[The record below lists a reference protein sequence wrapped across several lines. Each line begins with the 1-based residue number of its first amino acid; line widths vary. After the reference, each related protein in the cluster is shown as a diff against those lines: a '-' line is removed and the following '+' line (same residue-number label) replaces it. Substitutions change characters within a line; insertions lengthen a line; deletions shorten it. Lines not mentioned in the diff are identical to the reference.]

1 MKAILENLKQS
12 FLDYTHALT
21 LYDYA
26 AFGWLL
32 FLFLIILTLAILL
45 GRKKPRLAISLILV
59 TILLM
64 FVAPFGIKYFLDKTV
79 RKVEVITDK
88 VSKLHFASSLI
99 ITGHLRHAGKV
110 PVTKCRVNAKIFKI
124 DENKYKNMLNSLKP
138 LRNKTIVVDK
148 NISQGE
154 EAVFKIVFENFK
166 TTKDYNV
173 SLSAECY

>member
-1 MKAILENLKQS
+1 MIGNLKAN
-12 FLDYTHALT
+12 FLDYVHALT
-21 LYDYA
+21 LYDYV

-45 GRKKPRLAISLILV
+45 GRKKPRLAISLIMM

-64 FVAPFGIKYFLDKTV
+64 FVAPFGLKYFLDKTV
-79 RKVEVITDK
+79 RKVDVVMDK

-99 ITGHLRHAGKV
+99 VTGHLSNDGKV
-110 PVTKCRVNAKIFKI
+110 PFQKCRINAKVFKI